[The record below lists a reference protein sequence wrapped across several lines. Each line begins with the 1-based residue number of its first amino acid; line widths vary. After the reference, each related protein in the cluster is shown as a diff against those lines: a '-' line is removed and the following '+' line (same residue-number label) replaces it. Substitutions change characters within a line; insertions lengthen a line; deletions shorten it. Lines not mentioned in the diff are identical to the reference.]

1 MYKKIQEYKEYR
13 MWGLIELYDEDS
25 KTTLLKAKVKQI
37 VDYIKIH
44 NIKDVTVGFSGGADS
59 TLVLLLLC
67 LAKKEYDFNIHAIT
81 ISSQDSR
88 ESSFNFGSI
97 AHIRKLEIFKDVI
110 HEIIHHTQSDSLIK
124 SFKGWKLS
132 DKTLHQSFYQSM
144 YNILFTHAQHTG
156 GITIGTT
163 NLDEFSYLGWFGKNS
178 DMMVDLQIITDL
190 HKFEVMAILEYYG
203 ISINQ
208 EPTGDIPGGVTDEE
222 YFQADY
228 DSISYYT
235 FCKCHG
241 NDPGYILPEVD
252 NLHRDNYHK
261 YLGQTFNPVFLIDF
275 DRAFVYKNTISY
287 PTF

>member
-1 MYKKIQEYKEYR
+1 MNKFVAGYKEYR
-13 MWGLIELYDEDS
+13 LRGFIQPYDPYATYSILDN
-25 KTTLLKAKVKQI
+25 KVRAVI
-37 VDYIKIH
+37 SYIKDH

-81 ISSQDSR
+81 ISSQDPR
-88 ESSFNFGSI
+88 ESSFNFASI

-110 HEIIHHTQSDSLIK
+110 HEIIYHTQSDSLIK

-132 DKTLHQSFYQSM
+132 DKTLHQSYYQSM
-144 YNILFTHAQHTG
+144 YNILFTYAQHTG

-208 EPTGDIPGGVTDEE
+208 EPTGDIPGGITDEE

-241 NDPGYILPEVD
+241 NDPGFVLPEVD

-261 YLGQTFNPVFLIDF
+261 YLGQSFNPVFLIDF
-275 DRAFVYKNTISY
+275 DRAFVYKNTTSY